1 MGSNLDQMQLALKK
15 QLQQLNASTYLVAVS
30 GGLDSMLLLNIL
42 NTLKAP
48 ICALHVNYRLR
59 GEDSDLDA
67 QLVEDFCQQQQIK
80 LHKYCVSDSEQK
92 ALKAANLQAKAREI
106 RYAFFN
112 EIRQQYP
119 NSVVCTAQHADDQI
133 ETFWLQLN
141 RGAGMKGL
149 AGMQVLSNQV
159 FRPFLKWHKQDIMR
173 AAEELDLK
181 WREDESNNSL
191 VYRRNLWRKQLLPE
205 LESQIPNLK
214 NSTLLIQKY
223 FGNEI
228 AAQTQAL
235 NAYQKQFK
243 LSKRISLKE
252 LSEMSVF
259 QLIELFKLFE
269 VPSHIIQR
277 IPELFTAV
285 NGKALEWTSENQK
298 QAKLVFYEQRIWL
311 FLPETQLDC
320 PFELEIE
327 NSSPAETPVHFD
339 LQTIYLD
346 AQKIVGSL
354 NFQALRKEDT
364 LFPKGMNGKKSAFEI
379 LKENK
384 IPADLRS
391 SYFGLFDQEK
401 LILIPEM
408 KLDKRALAGEHT
420 KQVLK
425 VSIKKKL

>member
-59 GEDSDLDA
+59 GEDSELDA
-67 QLVEDFCQQQQIK
+67 QLVEAFCQQQHIK
-80 LHKYCVSDSEQK
+80 LHKYCVSEAEQK

-133 ETFWLQLN
+133 ETFWLQLT

-159 FRPFLKWHKQDIMR
+159 FRPFLKWHKQDLMR
-173 AAEELDLK
+173 AAQELDLK
-181 WREDESNNSL
+181 WREDQSNNSL
-191 VYRRNLWRKQLLPE
+191 VYRRNLWRKQLLPD
-205 LESQIPNLK
+205 LEKQIPDLK
-214 NSTLLIQKY
+214 ASTSLLQNY
-223 FGNEI
+223 FRKEVT
-228 AAQTQAL
+228 AQTQAL
-235 NAYQKQFK
+235 DTYQNHFN
-243 LSKRISLKE
+243 LSKSISLKE
-252 LSEMSVF
+252 ISEMSAF
-259 QLIELFKLFE
+259 QFIELFKYFE
-269 VPSHIIQR
+269 IPNHVIQR
-277 IPELFTAV
+277 IPELFTAA
-285 NGKALEWTSENQK
+285 NGKALVWISENQK
-298 QAKLVFYEQRIWL
+298 QAKLVTYEQKLWL
-311 FLPETQLDC
+311 FLPETEKEC
-320 PFELEIE
+320 PFEWELESDSAPE
-327 NSSPAETPVHFD
+327 PLTQFE
-339 LQTIYLD
+339 LKTIYLD
-346 AQKIVGSL
+346 AQKIVGTL
-354 NFQALRKEDT
+354 NFRALRKEDM
-364 LFPKGMNGKKSAFEI
+364 LFPKGMSGKKSAFEI

-408 KLDKRALAGEHT
+408 KLDKRALADEHT
-420 KQVLK
+420 KQVLR
-425 VSIKKKL
+425 VSIKKKQ

>member
-1 MGSNLDQMQLALKK
+1 MGSNLDQMQLALKT
-15 QLQQLNASTYLVAVS
+15 QLQHLNASTYLVAVS
-30 GGLDSMLLLNIL
+30 GGLDSMLLVTIL
-42 NTLKAP
+42 KSLKAP

-173 AAEELDLK
+173 AGEELDLK

-205 LESQIPNLK
+205 LEKQIPNLK

-252 LSEMSVF
+252 LSEMSAF
-259 QLIELFKLFE
+259 QFIELFKHLKI
-269 VPSHIIQR
+269 PNHIIQR

-285 NGKALEWTSENQK
+285 IGKALEWTSENQK

-311 FLPETQLDC
+311 FLPETQVDC

>member
-1 MGSNLDQMQLALKK
+1 
-15 QLQQLNASTYLVAVS
+15 
-30 GGLDSMLLLNIL
+30 
-42 NTLKAP
+42 
-48 ICALHVNYRLR
+48 
-59 GEDSDLDA
+59 
-67 QLVEDFCQQQQIK
+67 
-80 LHKYCVSDSEQK
+80 
-92 ALKAANLQAKAREI
+92 
-106 RYAFFN
+106 
-112 EIRQQYP
+112 
-119 NSVVCTAQHADDQI
+119 
-133 ETFWLQLN
+133 
-141 RGAGMKGL
+141 
-149 AGMQVLSNQV
+149 
-159 FRPFLKWHKQDIMR
+159 
-173 AAEELDLK
+173 
-181 WREDESNNSL
+181 
-191 VYRRNLWRKQLLPE
+191 
-205 LESQIPNLK
+205 
-214 NSTLLIQKY
+214 
-223 FGNEI
+223 
-228 AAQTQAL
+228 
-235 NAYQKQFK
+235 
-243 LSKRISLKE
+243 
-252 LSEMSVF
+252 MSVF

>member
-1 MGSNLDQMQLALKK
+1 MGSNLDQMQLALKT

-30 GGLDSMLLLNIL
+30 GGLDSMLLLTIL

-59 GEDSDLDA
+59 GHDSNLDA
-67 QLVEDFCQQQQIK
+67 QLVEAFCQQRQIK
-80 LHKYCVSDSEQK
+80 LHNYCVSDAEQK

-133 ETFWLQLN
+133 ETFWLQLT
-141 RGAGMKGL
+141 RGSGMKGL

-159 FRPFLKWHKQDIMR
+159 FRPFLKWHKQDIML
-173 AAEELDLK
+173 AAKELGLK
-181 WREDESNNSL
+181 WREDRSNNSL
-191 VYRRNLWRKQLLPE
+191 IYRRNLWRKQLLPE
-205 LESQIPNLK
+205 LESQIPDLK
-214 NSTLLIQKY
+214 ASTLLLQRY
-223 FGNEI
+223 LGNEI

-235 NAYQKQFK
+235 VVYQNQFN
-243 LSKRISLKE
+243 LSKSISLKE

-277 IPELFTAV
+277 IPELFTAP

-298 QAKLVFYEQRIWL
+298 QAKLVVYEQKIWL
-311 FLPETQLDC
+311 FLPETAVDC

-327 NSSPAETPVHFD
+327 NSTPAETPVHFD

-346 AQKIVGSL
+346 AQKIVGSI

-384 IPADLRS
+384 IPAALRS

-408 KLDKRALAGEHT
+408 KLDKRALADEHT
-420 KQVLK
+420 TQVLR
-425 VSIKKKL
+425 VSIKKKQ

>member
-1 MGSNLDQMQLALKK
+1 MGSNLDQMQLALKT

-59 GEDSDLDA
+59 KEDSDLDA
-67 QLVEDFCQQQQIK
+67 QLVEAFCQQQQIK

-92 ALKAANLQAKAREI
+92 ALKAANLQAKAREL

-133 ETFWLQLN
+133 ETFWLQLT
-141 RGAGMKGL
+141 RGSGMKGM

-159 FRPFLKWHKQDIMR
+159 FRPFLNWRKQDLLR
-173 AAEELDLK
+173 TAQELGLN
-181 WREDESNNSL
+181 WREDQSNNSL

-205 LESQIPNLK
+205 LEKQIPDLK
-214 NSTLLIQKY
+214 ASILLLQNY
-223 FGNEI
+223 FRKEVT
-228 AAQTQAL
+228 AQTQAL
-235 NAYQKQFK
+235 DTYQKQLNLIK
-243 LSKRISLKE
+243 SISLKE
-252 LSEMSVF
+252 LSEMSAF
-259 QLIELFKLFE
+259 QFIELFKFFE

-277 IPELFTAV
+277 IPELFTAA
-285 NGKALEWTSENQK
+285 NGKALVWISENQK
-298 QAKLVFYEQRIWL
+298 QAKLVIYEQKIWL
-311 FLPETQLDC
+311 FLSETKVDC
-320 PFELEIE
+320 PFELDME
-327 NSSPAETPVHFD
+327 NSTPAETPVHFD

-346 AQKIVGSL
+346 AQKIVGTL
-354 NFQALRKEDT
+354 NFRALRKEDT

-401 LILIPEM
+401 LILIPEI
-408 KLDKRALAGEHT
+408 KLDKRVLADEHT
-420 KQVLK
+420 TQVLK
-425 VSIKKKL
+425 VSIKKKQ